1 MLILNE
7 KQIKKIIPL
16 NKIQEVINC
25 VEAAF
30 FDYGKG
36 NVQMPPKSY
45 LYFKKIKIGREV
57 SII

>member
-36 NVQMPPKSY
+36 NIQMPPKSY
-45 LYFKKIKIGREV
+45 LYFKKN
-57 SII
+57 